1 MNSIP
6 ILLLQLVA
14 ILGAAKLF
22 SILLRHFGQPPV
34 IGEMLAGI
42 ALGPMV
48 FGLLAPQ
55 AQAFLFA
62 PSSLAAL
69 DGLSQI
75 GLILFMF
82 IVGAE
87 LRLPGGARRHLG
99 ASAIVGVLSVALPFA
114 LGLAISP
121 VLHERFAPDGVA
133 FWPFAFFMA
142 ASMSITAFPIMARI
156 LKERGMTESAVGRL
170 SLTSAALADVLAWI
184 VLAFV
189 VALISSK
196 AGWSSF
202 ALTMA
207 GSIGLA
213 VFAFVALRPWL
224 ASLLQKHAADGRP
237 GSGLLALI
245 LILVFASSA
254 ATSALGLHAVFGA
267 FLIGV
272 ILPRDNRLLA
282 SLIERVEYVAV
293 IVLMPVFFALAGLNT
308 TTDAFAGAGLGALML
323 ILAAAVFGKILGGAA
338 GARAAGYG
346 WRESLAIGSLMNA
359 RALME
364 LIVMKVGLDIGVIGM
379 EIFTMLMIMA
389 VLTTLMTT
397 PLLTVFTR
405 KRVRSEPPALETCH
419 PNGIIDDK
427 DSVA

>member
-1 MNSIP
+1 MGQVP
-6 ILLLQLVA
+6 LLLLQLIA
-14 ILGAAKLF
+14 ILGTARLF
-22 SILLRHFGQPPV
+22 SILLRRIGQPPV

-42 ALGPMV
+42 ALGPIV
-48 FGLLAPQ
+48 LGALSPS

-62 PSSLAAL
+62 PSSLTAL

-75 GLILFMF
+75 GLVLFMF

-87 LRLPGGARRHLG
+87 LRLPGGARKHLG
-99 ASAIVGVLSVALPFA
+99 ASGVVGLLSVLLPFA

-121 VLHERFAPDGVA
+121 ALHERYAPEGIA

-196 AGWSSF
+196 AGWSGF
-202 ALTMA
+202 AITML
-207 GSIGLA
+207 GSLGLA
-213 VFAFVALRPWL
+213 AFAFTVLKPWL
-224 ASLLQKHAADGRP
+224 ARMLDRHAPDGRP
-237 GSGLLALI
+237 DSGLLAMI
-245 LILVFASSA
+245 LILVFAGAA

-267 FLIGV
+267 FLVGAV
-272 ILPRDNRLLA
+272 LPRDNRLLA
-282 SLIERVEYVAV
+282 CLVERVEYVAV
-293 IVLMPVFFALAGLNT
+293 IVLMPVFFALAGLHT
-308 TTDAFAGAGLGALML
+308 TADAFSGNGLGALML
-323 ILAAAVFGKILGGAA
+323 ILAAAVFGKVIGGAA
-338 GARAAGYG
+338 GARASGYS
-346 WRESLAIGSLMNA
+346 WRESFAVGSLMNA

-364 LIVMKVGLDIGVIGM
+364 LIVMKVGLDIGVIDG
-379 EIFTMLMIMA
+379 EIFTMLMVMA

-397 PLLTVFTR
+397 PMLIAFTR
-405 KRVRSEPPALETCH
+405 GTRQTESLAQDAHSSTGKFHEQDPA
-419 PNGIIDDK
+419 
-427 DSVA
+427 A

>member
-1 MNSIP
+1 MQSIP
-6 ILLLQLVA
+6 ILLLQLVT
-14 ILGAAKLF
+14 ILAAARLF
-22 SILLRHFGQPPV
+22 SVVLRRFGQPPV

-48 FGLLAPQ
+48 FGLMAPH

-69 DGLSQI
+69 DSLSQI
-75 GLILFMF
+75 GLVLFMF

-99 ASAIVGVLSVALPFA
+99 ASAVVGTLSVALPFA

-121 VLHERFAPDGVA
+121 VLHENFAPEGIG

-156 LKERGMTESAVGRL
+156 LKERGMTETPVGRL
-170 SLTSAALADVLAWI
+170 SLTSAAFADVLAWI

-196 AGWSSF
+196 SGWSSF
-202 ALTMA
+202 AVTMA
-207 GSIGLA
+207 GSTALT
-213 VFAFVALRPWL
+213 VFAFFVLRPWL
-224 ASLLQKHAADGRP
+224 AWLLERHAKDGIP
-237 GSGLLALI
+237 ENGLLAFI

-267 FLIGV
+267 FLIGA

-282 SLIERVEYVAV
+282 SLIERIESVAV

-308 TTDAFAGAGLGALML
+308 SIDAFAGAGLGALLL
-323 ILAAAVFGKILGGAA
+323 ILGAAVFGKVIGGAA

-346 WRESLAIGSLMNA
+346 WRESFATGSLMNA

-379 EIFTMLMIMA
+379 EIFTMLMVMA

-397 PLLTVFTR
+397 PLLIAFTR
-405 KRVRSEPPALETCH
+405 ARIQPDTSALEPCP
-419 PNGIIDDK
+419 PNGTFHDK
-427 DSVA
+427 DPTA

>member
-1 MNSIP
+1 MGQIP
-6 ILLLQLVA
+6 LLLLQLVA
-14 ILGAAKLF
+14 ILGSARLL
-22 SILLRHFGQPPV
+22 SILLRRIGQPPV

-48 FGLLAPQ
+48 FGAIAPQ

-62 PSSLAAL
+62 PSSLGAL

-75 GLILFMF
+75 GLVLFMF

-99 ASAIVGVLSVALPFA
+99 ASGIVGLLSVLLPFA

-121 VLHERFAPDGVA
+121 SLHERFAPAGVA
-133 FWPFAFFMA
+133 FWPFAFFIA

-196 AGWSSF
+196 AGWGGF
-202 ALTMA
+202 AITML
-207 GSIGLA
+207 GSLGLA
-213 VFAFVALRPWL
+213 AFAFGVLKPWL
-224 ASLLQKHAADGRP
+224 ARMLDRHAPDGRP
-237 GSGLLALI
+237 DTGLLALI
-245 LILVFASSA
+245 LILVFAGAA

-267 FLIGV
+267 FLVGAV
-272 ILPRDNRLLA
+272 LPRDNRLLA
-282 SLIERVEYVAV
+282 CLIERVEYVAV
-293 IVLMPVFFALAGLNT
+293 IVLMPVFFALAGLHT
-308 TTDAFAGAGLGALML
+308 TADAFSGSGLGALTL
-323 ILAAAVFGKILGGAA
+323 ILAAAVFGKVLGGAA

-346 WRESLAIGSLMNA
+346 WRDSFAVGSLMNA

-364 LIVMKVGLDIGVIGM
+364 LIVMKVGLDIGVIGG
-379 EIFTMLMIMA
+379 EIFTMLMVMA

-397 PLLTVFTR
+397 PMLIAFTR
-405 KRVRSEPPALETCH
+405 RKPQADAARPSTGNFHEQDPA
-419 PNGIIDDK
+419 
-427 DSVA
+427 A

>member
-1 MNSIP
+1 MQSMP

-14 ILGAAKLF
+14 ILGAARLF
-22 SILLRHFGQPPV
+22 SILLRRFGQPPV

-48 FGLLAPQ
+48 FGVLAPQ
-55 AQAFLFA
+55 AQAFLFV

-75 GLILFMF
+75 GLVLFMF

-87 LRLPGGARRHLG
+87 LRLPGGARRHLR
-99 ASAIVGVLSVALPFA
+99 ASVIVGVLSVTLPFL

-121 VLHERFAPDGVA
+121 ALHTRFAPEGVD
-133 FWPFAFFMA
+133 FWPFAFFIA

-156 LKERGMTESAVGRL
+156 LKERGMTESPVGRL
-170 SLTSAALADVLAWI
+170 SLTSAAFADVLAWI

-196 AGWSSF
+196 AGWSGF
-202 ALTMA
+202 AITMT

-213 VFAFVALRPWL
+213 VFAFVVLRPWL
-224 ASLLQKHAADGRP
+224 ARILERRAADGRP
-237 GSGLLALI
+237 DVALLALL

-267 FLIGV
+267 FLIGA

-282 SLIERVEYVAV
+282 CLIERIEYVAV

-308 TTDAFAGAGLGALML
+308 TTDAFAGAGFGALLL
-323 ILAAAVFGKILGGAA
+323 ILGAAVFGKILGGAA

-346 WRESLAIGSLMNA
+346 WRDSFATGSLMNA

-379 EIFTMLMIMA
+379 EIFTMLMVMA

-397 PLLTVFTR
+397 PLLIAFTGER
-405 KRVRSEPPALETCH
+405 NRPETLALDACH
-419 PNGIIDDK
+419 PNGTIHEQDP
-427 DSVA
+427 SA

>member
-1 MNSIP
+1 MGSIP

-14 ILGAAKLF
+14 ILGTARLF
-22 SILLRHFGQPPV
+22 AILLRQFGQPPV

-62 PSSLAAL
+62 PTSLAAL

-87 LRLPGGARRHLG
+87 LRLPGGARRHLS
-99 ASAIVGVLSVALPFA
+99 ASALVGVLSVVLPFA

-121 VLHERFAPDGVA
+121 ALHESFAPEGIA
-133 FWPFAFFMA
+133 FWPFALFMA

-196 AGWSSF
+196 AGWSGF
-202 ALTMA
+202 AVTMA

-224 ASLLQKHAADGRP
+224 ASLLEKHAPDGRP

-245 LILVFASSA
+245 LILVFA
-254 ATSALGLHAVFGA
+254 TSAVTSGLGLHAVFGA

-272 ILPRDNRLLA
+272 VLPRDNRLLA
-282 SLIERVEYVAV
+282 SLIERIEYVAV

-323 ILAAAVFGKILGGAA
+323 ILGAAVFGKILGGAA

-346 WRESLAIGSLMNA
+346 WRESFATGSLMNA

-397 PLLTVFTR
+397 PLLTAFTG
-405 KRVRSEPPALETCH
+405 KRIHIDPPALDALD

-427 DSVA
+427 DPAA